1 MDLLD
6 FSDCKLYFEDALP
19 AEAERLIAQAA
30 SRVRRSGAE
39 LSLLRAHLLAPENL
53 SVLVGLYRYYF
64 YQHRLEDALVVA
76 ERAMQLVRPPP
87 RPAADWN
94 LLDENRLGSAATNSF
109 GLLRFYL
116 LALKAASVVLLR
128 LGQISASRARLT
140 KLAGLDSR
148 DQLGAGKLLEVVNEF
163 QQSDEPEF
171 HLPLPEE
178 NMMEDTLSLAEAMED
193 LVSAEDFLDYFE
205 VPYDPPS
212 SM

>member
-30 SRVRRSGAE
+30 SEYGEASAE
-39 LSLLRAHLLAPENL
+39 FSLLRAHLLAPENL

-76 ERAMQLVRPPP
+76 ERAMQLSGRHLGLPT
-87 RPAADWN
+87 DWR
-94 LLDENRLGSAATNSF
+94 LLDETRLGSAAANSF

-128 LGQISASRARLT
+128 LGQISESRARLI
-140 KLAGLDSR
+140 KLASLDSR
-148 DQLGAGKLLEVVNEF
+148 DQLGAGKLLEVVDEF
-163 QQSDEPEF
+163 QSTSEETSTLPEF
-171 HLPLPEE
+171 Q
-178 NMMEDTLSLAEAMED
+178 
-193 LVSAEDFLDYFE
+193 LVAA
-205 VPYDPPS
+205 
-212 SM
+212 

>member
-30 SRVRRSGAE
+30 SEYGEAGAE
-39 LSLLRAHLLAPENL
+39 LSLLRAQLIAPENL
-53 SVLVGLYRYYF
+53 MVLVGLYRYYF

-76 ERAMQLVRPPP
+76 ERAMQLSGRHLGLPT
-87 RPAADWN
+87 DWK
-94 LLDENRLGSAATNSF
+94 LIDETRLASAAANSF

-128 LGQISASRARLT
+128 LGRIAESRARLI

-148 DQLGAGKLLEVVNEF
+148 DQLGAAKLLEVVDEF
-163 QQSDEPEF
+163 QGAGDNPTF
-171 HLPLPEE
+171 LPESTVPE
-178 NMMEDTLSLAEAMED
+178 LTLAA
-193 LVSAEDFLDYFE
+193 A
-205 VPYDPPS
+205 
-212 SM
+212 

>member
-30 SRVRRSGAE
+30 SEYGEAGAE

-76 ERAMQLVRPPP
+76 ERAMQLSGRELGLPT
-87 RPAADWN
+87 DWR
-94 LLDENRLGSAATNSF
+94 LLDETRLGSAATNSF

-128 LGQISASRARLT
+128 LGQISESRARLI
-140 KLAGLDSR
+140 KVAGLDSR
-148 DQLGAGKLLEVVNEF
+148 DQLGAGKLLEVVDEF
-163 QQSDEPEF
+163 QSTAEQIAPVPE
-171 HLPLPEE
+171 LQ
-178 NMMEDTLSLAEAMED
+178 
-193 LVSAEDFLDYFE
+193 LVAA
-205 VPYDPPS
+205 
-212 SM
+212 